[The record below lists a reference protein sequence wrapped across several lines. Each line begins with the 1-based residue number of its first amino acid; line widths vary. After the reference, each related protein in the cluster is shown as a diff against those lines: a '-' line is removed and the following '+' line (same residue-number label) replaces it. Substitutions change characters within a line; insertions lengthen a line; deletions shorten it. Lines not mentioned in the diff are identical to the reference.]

1 MTEHSPPDADAT
13 TQNTD
18 TSSDWSDWT
27 AHALRLD
34 ARGELGRGPM
44 GLLIVL
50 PALAQPWTC
59 ASGLCTPGRR
69 EAKARSCCADLDV
82 VLDDDELS
90 RIEAAMPDLA
100 PRLAAVDP
108 RWAAGAL
115 VWREGDTLTR
125 PGRRC
130 AFSRIAPEGLRCVLH
145 EIEAQD
151 GLTPGALKPAPCR
164 MFPLIWVDADDGR
177 ALLSAVH
184 PRTARLVGTRP
195 AAAFPCIGEGTLSL
209 AESMKGA
216 LVELL
221 GARGAAAVVKQVRE
235 FRR

>member
-1 MTEHSPPDADAT
+1 MTEHTSPEADAETQDADAAA
-13 TQNTD
+13 
-18 TSSDWSDWT
+18 WSDWT

-34 ARGELGRGPM
+34 ARGALGRGPK
-44 GLLIVL
+44 GLLIDL

-69 EAKARSCCADLDV
+69 SPKARSCCADLDV
-82 VLDDDELS
+82 VLDDDELG
-90 RIEAAMPDLA
+90 RIEAAMPGLA
-100 PRLAAVDP
+100 PRLAEMDP
-108 RWAAGAL
+108 RWAAGPIP
-115 VWREGDTLTR
+115 WRDGDTLTR

-130 AFSRIAPEGLRCVLH
+130 VFSRLAPEGLRCALH
-145 EIEAQD
+145 EVEAQD
-151 GLTPGALKPAPCR
+151 GLTPGALKPSPCR

-195 AAAFPCIGEGTLSL
+195 AAAFPCVGEGAVSL
-209 AESMKGA
+209 AESMRGA

-221 GARGAAAVVKQVRE
+221 GARGAAVVLRQVRE
-235 FRR
+235 FRG